1 MDESLRE
8 LSVQPTAPFVL
19 AAWIGITPGTQAY
32 FFKWSNSSKNMK
44 RVAPTARLFGEP
56 K

>member
-32 FFKWSNSSKNMK
+32 FLSGLIPAK
-44 RVAPTARLFGEP
+44 T
-56 K
+56 